1 MNIKNWVT
9 NHKFWMSVIL
19 FGIILAGF
27 RIFSDSL
34 TYGLVYLLLLWYT
47 AIGGLIW
54 SGYTRKKGMTFI
66 ALGVVIAVMALFP
79 LMRRPMEVTFGI
91 EGYGI
96 IFVEV
101 LLSALLIW
109 AGIRR
114 YKQMEAG

>member
-66 ALGVVIAVMALFP
+66 TLGVVVALMVLFP
-79 LMRRPMEVTFGI
+79 LMRRPMKVTFGM
-91 EGYGI
+91 EDYGI

-101 LLSALLIW
+101 LLSALLVW
-109 AGIRR
+109 VGIRR
-114 YKQMEAG
+114 YKQMETI